1 MEKKEI
7 FAVFKYAGAFIAWMI
22 GSGFAT
28 GQEILQFFSSY
39 GEKCIWILLV
49 NFVGF
54 AVLGVLLVLGGY
66 KNRGEENFSH
76 YEYYCGKFLGKIY
89 AVVVPVMLIL
99 IMAVLFSAAGATL
112 EQICGLNPV
121 LGSIL
126 MAAAI
131 LTVYLIGFEKM
142 VKVVSSVSPVVILFV
157 VFVAGWT
164 VLRDF
169 SGWENFGAQSEA
181 LLPFQSSPHWLL
193 SAILYLSLNFLSGS
207 VYYTELGR
215 TAKSRRSVTLGTLLG
230 AVVLIFTIGMMTFAI
245 LQNGNGVAA
254 VSVPT
259 LYLAEKISRLFG
271 SAYSVVLL
279 LGMFAACSTMLW
291 SFCSGFYKE
300 NKRKNKIFSVCAVT
314 ACLLLGFVPF
324 GKLVSVVYPMIG
336 YFGLLFIAGVLI
348 RPFRKNRSG
357 L

>member
-7 FAVFKYAGAFIAWMI
+7 FAIFKYAGAFIAWMI

-39 GEKCIWILLV
+39 GEQSFWILAV

-54 AVLGVLLVLGGY
+54 AVLGVILVQSGY
-66 KNRGEENFSH
+66 KNRENEHFSH

-99 IMAVLFSAAGATL
+99 IIAVLFSAAGATL
-112 EQICGLNPV
+112 EQICGLEPV

-131 LTVYLIGFEKM
+131 LTVYLVGFEKM
-142 VKVVSSVSPVVILFV
+142 VRVVSSVSPVVILFV

-164 VLRDF
+164 VFHDF
-169 SGWENFGAQSEA
+169 SGFEMLTAQSEA
-181 LLPFQSSPHWLL
+181 LSPFRSSPHWFL
-193 SAILYLSLNFLSGS
+193 SAVLYLSLNFLSGS
-207 VYYTELGR
+207 VYYTELGK
-215 TAKSRRSVTLGTLLG
+215 TAQSRRSVTAGTVLG

-245 LQNGNGVAA
+245 LMNGEGVAA

-259 LYLAEKISRLFG
+259 LYLAKRVSGLFG

-291 SFCSGFYKE
+291 SFCSGFYKGD
-300 NKRKNKIFSVCAVT
+300 RQKNRIFSVCAVN

-324 GKLVSVVYPMIG
+324 GKLVSVVYPLIG

-348 RPFRKNRSG
+348 KPLFKKK
-357 L
+357 